1 MELSMKV
8 LVKVASLLFLLG
20 FTATVVDARFDP
32 SSFITQFLPNAEAN
46 NYYVKS
52 TTKACCNSCP
62 CTKSIPP
69 QCRCSDIGETCHS
82 ACKTCIC
89 TRSIP
94 PQCHCSDI
102 TNFCYE
108 PWFAATNVDDRFDL
122 ASSCLMITEGSLQL
136 LWMLLASTQV
146 PSSLG
151 YSPTMLGQ
159 AATQLVELVAVY
171 GATLP
176 SVTALTIP

>member
-1 MELSMKV
+1 MNPIKIQVYINEWSSIHILVVKLRDITVCIIVEERGREMELSMKV

-108 PWFAATNVDDRFDL
+108 PCN
-122 ASSCLMITEGSLQL
+122 SSETE
-136 LWMLLASTQV
+136 AH
-146 PSSLG
+146 
-151 YSPTMLGQ
+151 
-159 AATQLVELVAVY
+159 
-171 GATLP
+171 
-176 SVTALTIP
+176 

>member
-8 LVKVASLLFLLG
+8 LVKVASLLFLLE

-108 PWFAATNVDDRFDL
+108 PCN
-122 ASSCLMITEGSLQL
+122 SSETE
-136 LWMLLASTQV
+136 AH
-146 PSSLG
+146 
-151 YSPTMLGQ
+151 
-159 AATQLVELVAVY
+159 
-171 GATLP
+171 
-176 SVTALTIP
+176 

>member
-82 ACKTCIC
+82 ACKT
-89 TRSIP
+89 
-94 PQCHCSDI
+94 
-102 TNFCYE
+102 
-108 PWFAATNVDDRFDL
+108 WFAATNVDDRFDL
-122 ASSCLMITEGSLQL
+122 ASSCLMITEVLLNEYSLK
-136 LWMLLASTQV
+136 STR
-146 PSSLG
+146 
-151 YSPTMLGQ
+151 
-159 AATQLVELVAVY
+159 
-171 GATLP
+171 
-176 SVTALTIP
+176 